1 MTYAGQPLPMNE
13 RYRYC
18 ALFVFLGLINLIFFM
33 LHKLFY
39 FPPEKD
45 VDIYNI
51 KTKGDSVARLGQIS
65 RCSQCCL
72 IAREIWPNLATL
84 CPQVSN
90 QMLETASPVWLKVEP
105 RY

>member
-51 KTKGDSVARLGQIS
+51 KTNFTSNRLHSSYLVLVQT
-65 RCSQCCL
+65 Q
-72 IAREIWPNLATL
+72 
-84 CPQVSN
+84 
-90 QMLETASPVWLKVEP
+90 
-105 RY
+105 